1 MTKEKLSMSSEEM
14 ISTIANI
21 LKNGLK
27 LGEMD
32 DEERRTYQAD
42 LISHLSSS
50 PLYTAFYDAE
60 TKTIMIET
68 TYFDPLL
75 CVDVTSDSIYFLPLT
90 EKGYYQPFM
99 KVFEFIMLDRK
110 KKKSLLKEELKLEE
124 EEPKEKPNFDFL

>member
-1 MTKEKLSMSSEEM
+1 
-14 ISTIANI
+14 
-21 LKNGLK
+21 
-27 LGEMD
+27 
-32 DEERRTYQAD
+32 

-110 KKKSLLKEELKLEE
+110 KKKTLLKEEPKLEE